1 MVKQQERKA
10 ATRTAI
16 IAAALDAFGQ
26 RGYATVT
33 VDQIAEQAGVAKG
46 ALYHHFAS
54 KDVLF
59 EAVLESVSAVILTEV
74 IAATGQSGDFRK
86 ALASGNRAFFIA
98 CADPVKFR
106 ILLQDGPGVLGWVR
120 WRRIDQRNFGGLL
133 KMAIVTGIEQGV
145 IAGRNPDVIVHT
157 LLGAI
162 TEAAISAAESEDFM
176 ACAEQYLETI
186 DAMIGG
192 LAVEY
197 ANTDETHHPLAM

>member
-1 MVKQQERKA
+1 MVRQQERAA

-26 RGYATVT
+26 RGYAIVT
-33 VDQIAEQAGVAKG
+33 MDQIADQAGVAKG

-59 EAVLESVSAVILTEV
+59 EAVLESVSATILTEV
-74 IAATGQSGDFRK
+74 IAAIGQSGDFRR
-86 ALASGNRAFFIA
+86 ALATGNRAFFMA
-98 CADPVKFR
+98 CADPIKFR
-106 ILLQDGPGVLGWVR
+106 ILLQDGPGVLGWTR

-133 KMAIVTGIEQGV
+133 KMAIVTGIEQGL
-145 IAGRNPDVIVHT
+145 IARRNPDVIVHT

-176 ACAEQYLETI
+176 ACAEQYLDII

-192 LAVEY
+192 LEVGC
-197 ANTDETHHPLAM
+197 TDTNDPLAK

>member
-1 MVKQQERKA
+1 MKQQERVA

-26 RGYATVT
+26 RGYAHVT
-33 VDQIAEQAGVAKG
+33 VDQIAGQAGVAKG

-59 EAVLESVSAVILTEV
+59 EAVLESVSAAILAEV
-74 IAATGQSGDFRK
+74 IAAAGQSSDFRE
-86 ALASGNRAFFIA
+86 ALSTGNRAFFMA
-98 CADPVKFR
+98 CADPIKFR
-106 ILLQDGPGVLGWVR
+106 ILLQDGPGVLGWAR
-120 WRRIDQRNFGGLL
+120 WRRIDQRNFGGLI
-133 KMAIVTGIEQGV
+133 KMAIVAGIEQGV
-145 IAGRNPDVIVHT
+145 IAASDPDIIVHT

-176 ACAEQYLETI
+176 SCAEQYLNTI

-192 LAVEY
+192 LVVSCD
-197 ANTDETHHPLAM
+197 NTNDSLAM